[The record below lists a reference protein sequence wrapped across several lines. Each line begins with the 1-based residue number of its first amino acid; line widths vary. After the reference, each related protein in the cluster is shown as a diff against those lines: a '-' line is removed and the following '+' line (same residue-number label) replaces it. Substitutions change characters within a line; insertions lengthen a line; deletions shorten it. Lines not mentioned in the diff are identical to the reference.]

1 MDKFLESITCSGSE
15 CLCWILA
22 FLNILAVFYLVF
34 CSFWRVTRM
43 VKISGWVWAT
53 VLLCAT
59 IGILFFHTCIYTLL
73 ATVFTA
79 MMLMAIMAVVLPSVR
94 EDLES
99 EGQRPVEGKPL
110 GSYVIS
116 ETLDGCY
123 AFAIY
128 DASRRLLVNSY
139 YSYATLQ
146 RAKDEICVCRE
157 NGEIAGVEDRTGR
170 WIKEEFH
177 PKFVLCSKS
186 GKYFFTLL
194 IQDEQIMLR
203 SREFAQLKDCVALL
217 ERVKRAVHSTDV
229 YYSVDKVSPAGYV
242 PDDDVPVAVAN
253 SEEITLPEAPAVEAA
268 VCNEPVPVQET
279 AAAPEPE
286 AELGPQEVAIRYK
299 RSFLARY
306 IQASEQ
312 VQDYYTQIKNEL
324 LSYKGVKARISWS
337 RESFKKGN
345 RSMLRIDVKKKSLY
359 LYFALDKAM
368 LDGTK
373 YHYTDVSEKT
383 YGKDYPILFKVSGE
397 RKRKHAIELIRM
409 LAEQEMGLPQ
419 IAREHEDYRMPYEDD
434 EALIER
440 GLIKVILPKD
450 AVLNEGT
457 STVKANISALFD

>member
-43 VKISGWVWAT
+43 VKICGWVWAA

-59 IGILFFHTCIYTLL
+59 VGILFFHTCIYTLL

-79 MMLMAIMAVVLPSVR
+79 MMLMAIMSVVLPSAGEGV
-94 EDLES
+94 ES
-99 EGQRPVEGKPL
+99 EVRRHVAAKPL
-110 GSYVIS
+110 GCYVIS
-116 ETLDGCY
+116 ETLDGRY

-139 YSYATLQ
+139 YSYETLQ

-157 NGEIAGVEDRTGR
+157 NGEIAGVENRTGR

-177 PKFVLCSKS
+177 PKFVLCTEN
-186 GKYFFTLL
+186 GKCFFTLL
-194 IQDEQIMLR
+194 IREDHIMLR
-203 SREFAQLKDCVALL
+203 SGNFVQLKDCLALL
-217 ERVKRAVHSTDV
+217 ERVKHAVQSTDV
-229 YYSVDKVSPAGYV
+229 YYSVDKASDTGYV
-242 PDDDVPVAVAN
+242 PDGDSEFVAP
-253 SEEITLPEAPAVEAA
+253 TGEAA
-268 VCNEPVPVQET
+268 VESVVSPDEAVDEPAVSPDDAV
-279 AAAPEPE
+279 
-286 AELGPQEVAIRYK
+286 GPQEVAIRYK

-324 LSYKGVKARISWS
+324 LSYKGVKARASWS

-345 RSMLRIDVKKKSLY
+345 RPMLRIDVKKKSLY
-359 LYFALDKAM
+359 MYIALNKEKLEGM
-368 LDGTK
+368 K
-373 YHYTDVSEKT
+373 YHFTDVSEKS
-383 YGKDYPILFKVSGE
+383 YGKDYPILFKVSGD
-397 RKRKHAIELIRM
+397 RKKKHAIELIRM
-409 LAEQEMGLPQ
+409 LAEQEMGLPR
-419 IAREHEDYRMPYEDD
+419 IAREPEDYRMPYEDD
-434 EALIER
+434 QALIER

-450 AVLNEGT
+450 AVLEAGT
-457 STVKANISALFD
+457 STVKADIGALFNS

>member
-1 MDKFLESITCSGSE
+1 
-15 CLCWILA
+15 
-22 FLNILAVFYLVF
+22 
-34 CSFWRVTRM
+34 M

-73 ATVFTA
+73 ATVFTV

-94 EDLES
+94 ED
-99 EGQRPVEGKPL
+99 VEGEGRQPVAVKPL

-116 ETLDGCY
+116 ETTEGGY
-123 AFAIY
+123 VFGIY
-128 DASRRLLVNSY
+128 DTSRRLLVNSHH
-139 YSYATLQ
+139 SYATLQ
-146 RAKDEICVCRE
+146 KVRAEISICRE
-157 NGEIAGVEDRTGR
+157 SGEIGQVEDRTGR

-177 PKFVLCSKS
+177 PKFVLCSEN
-186 GKYFFTLL
+186 GKCFFTLL
-194 IQDEQIMLR
+194 IQDEHIMLR

-217 ERVKRAVHSTDV
+217 ERVKRAVLSTDV
-229 YYSVDKVSPAGYV
+229 YYSVDKVSPDGYV
-242 PDDDVPVAVAN
+242 SDGEAPVAFAH
-253 SEEITLPEAPAVEAA
+253 SEEITLPEAPAVEAT
-268 VCNEPVPVQET
+268 VCDEPVPVQEA

-312 VQDYYTQIKNEL
+312 VQDYYKQIKNEL

-345 RSMLRIDVKKKSLY
+345 RPMLRIDVKKKSLY

-383 YGKDYPILFKVSGE
+383 YGKDYSILFKVSGE

-409 LAEQEMGLPQ
+409 LAEQEMGLSR

-434 EALIER
+434 AALIER

-450 AVLNEGT
+450 AVLEAGT
-457 STVKANISALFD
+457 STVKADIGALFNS